1 MMTTKKLVLQFLK
14 YFILSCFFYYLFSVV
29 QVIIHF
35 MAEAG
40 VLINIINTCLFS
52 LSLVDT
58 IMLFGLF
65 ISALLFTAYWLR
77 NKRSV
82 IKLLKLGLVM
92 SVLFSALIFITKNTL
107 VPELKI
113 MSYLSR
119 YEYALRVK
127 LNTEERREMSD
138 DLRKNRLSM
147 MNVLA
152 INKYKDSLQTEMS
165 AKETTIKELALST
178 PDSILESV
186 LPNSY
191 LNKYIQNK
199 PKNTSEFGLF
209 TLNKL
214 KYEVSL
220 HKQLIK
226 QIKLSNWEEAK
237 YYLTIFLTFFFV
249 AYGIVLGFNLKN
261 KHPIVVV
268 IAGIAIYLY
277 SYKVIEMIGNNIN
290 GSYNSTEII
299 TNICVIVILFLGL
312 TYRMVLLEKKQ
323 KNNRTLEQVSQE

>member
-152 INKYKDSLQTEMS
+152 INKYKDSLQTEIS

-261 KHPIVVV
+261 KHPIVAV

-323 KNNRTLEQVSQE
+323 KNNRTLEH

>member
-1 MMTTKKLVLQFLK
+1 M
-14 YFILSCFFYYLFSVV
+14 FSVV
-29 QVIIHF
+29 QVILHF
-35 MAEAG
+35 MVEAG

-82 IKLLKLGLVM
+82 IKLLKLGLVT
-92 SVLFSALIFITKNTL
+92 SVLFAALIFIVKNMV

-113 MSYLSR
+113 VSYLNR
-119 YEYALRVK
+119 YQYTLKEK
-127 LNTEERREMSD
+127 LSTEEEREMSD

-152 INKYKDSLQTEMS
+152 INKYKDSLQTEIL
-165 AKETTIKELALST
+165 AKETNLKELALST

-191 LNKYIQNK
+191 LNKYIKNK

-226 QIKLSNWEEAK
+226 EIKLSNWEETK

-249 AYGIVLGFNLKN
+249 AYGILLGFNLKN
-261 KHPIVVV
+261 KSPFVLV
-268 IAGIAIYLY
+268 IAGIAIYFY
-277 SYKVIEMIGNNIN
+277 TYKVIEMIGNNSN
-290 GSYNSTEII
+290 GSFNSAEII
-299 TNICVIVILFLGL
+299 INAGVIFVLFLGL
-312 TYRMVLLEKKQ
+312 TYRMVLLEKKAKKQ
-323 KNNRTLEQVSQE
+323 KNKLVKSKNDRYS

>member
-1 MMTTKKLVLQFLK
+1 MV
-14 YFILSCFFYYLFSVV
+14 
-29 QVIIHF
+29 
-35 MAEAG
+35 EAG

-65 ISALLFTAYWLR
+65 ISVLLFTAYWLR
-77 NKRSV
+77 NKLSM

-92 SVLFSALIFITKNTL
+92 SVFFAALIFITKNTL

-113 MSYLSR
+113 MSYLNR
-119 YEYALRVK
+119 HQYTLIEK
-127 LNTEERREMSD
+127 LSTEEKREMSD

-147 MNVLA
+147 MNILSV
-152 INKYKDSLQTEMS
+152 NKYKDSIKTEIL
-165 AKETTIKELALST
+165 AKETNIKELALKT

-191 LNKYIQNK
+191 PDKYIQNK
-199 PKNTSEFGLF
+199 SKNTSEFSLH

-226 QIKLSNWEEAK
+226 KNKLANWEETQ
-237 YYLTIFLTFFFV
+237 YYLTIFLTFFFIL
-249 AYGIVLGFNLKN
+249 YGIVIGFNLKT
-261 KHPIVVV
+261 KHPVVLI

-277 SYKVIEMIGNNIN
+277 TYKIIEMIGNNSN
-290 GSYNSTEII
+290 GSFNSTEII
-299 TNICVIVILFLGL
+299 SNICVIFVLFLGL
-312 TYRMVLLEKKQ
+312 TYRMVLLEKRA
-323 KNNRTLEQVSQE
+323 KNNRKS

>member
-1 MMTTKKLVLQFLK
+1 
-14 YFILSCFFYYLFSVV
+14 
-29 QVIIHF
+29 
-35 MAEAG
+35 MAEADI
-40 VLINIINTCLFS
+40 LINIINTCLLS
-52 LSLVDT
+52 LSLIDT
-58 IMLFGLF
+58 IILFGLF
-65 ISALLFTAYWLR
+65 ISTLLFTVYWFQ
-77 NKRSV
+77 NKLSL
-82 IKLLKLGLVM
+82 IKLLRLGLAM
-92 SVLFSALIFITKNTL
+92 SILFAGILFLVKNTV

-113 MSYLSR
+113 MSYISR
-119 YEYALRVK
+119 YEYALREK
-127 LNTEERREMSD
+127 LNAEERREMSD
-138 DLRKNRLSM
+138 DLRRNRLSI
-147 MNVLA
+147 MNVLS

-165 AKETTIKELALST
+165 VKETNIKEFVLNT

-186 LPNSY
+186 FPNSY

-199 PKNTSEFGLF
+199 PKNTSEFSLF

-226 QIKLSNWEEAK
+226 EIKLSNWEEAK

-261 KHPIVVV
+261 KHPFVVV

-277 SYKVIEMIGNNIN
+277 SYKVIEMISNNMN

-299 TNICVIVILFLGL
+299 SNICVIFILFLGL
-312 TYRMVLLEKKQ
+312 TYRMILLKKQ
-323 KNNRTLEQVSQE
+323 AKKDNATN

>member
-1 MMTTKKLVLQFLK
+1 MV
-14 YFILSCFFYYLFSVV
+14 
-29 QVIIHF
+29 
-35 MAEAG
+35 EAG

-65 ISALLFTAYWLR
+65 ISVLLFTAYWLC
-77 NKRSV
+77 NKLSM

-92 SVLFSALIFITKNTL
+92 SVFFAALIFITKNTL

-113 MSYLSR
+113 MSYLNR
-119 YEYALRVK
+119 HQYTLIEK
-127 LNTEERREMSD
+127 LSTEEKREMSD

-147 MNVLA
+147 MNVLSV
-152 INKYKDSLQTEMS
+152 NKYKDSIKTEIL
-165 AKETTIKELALST
+165 AKETNIKELALKT

-191 LNKYIQNK
+191 PDKYIQNK
-199 PKNTSEFGLF
+199 SKNTSEFSLH

-226 QIKLSNWEEAK
+226 KNKLANWEETQ

-249 AYGIVLGFNLKN
+249 AYGILLGFNLKN
-261 KHPIVVV
+261 KHPFVLV
-268 IAGIAIYLY
+268 IAGIAIYFY
-277 SYKVIEMIGNNIN
+277 TYKVIEMIGNNSN
-290 GSYNSTEII
+290 RSFNSTEII
-299 TNICVIVILFLGL
+299 SNICVIFVLFLGL
-312 TYRMVLLEKKQ
+312 TYRAFLLEKRA
-323 KNNRTLEQVSQE
+323 KNNRKS